1 MQVKLSAILM
11 SGILLL
17 VSAAAVPAY
26 AGPKSWEPVKT
37 ERADIK
43 TVVKET
49 DIEIKA
55 SQGLIVVACNH
66 PVQIKIFTILGRLV
80 NNETIPAGRSQLLL
94 PAHGVYIVKI
104 GDLTCKVAV

>member
-1 MQVKLSAILM
+1 MQVMLSTYLKF
-11 SGILLL
+11 GILLL
-17 VSAAAVPAY
+17 ASALATPAL
-26 AGPKSWEPVKT
+26 AGPKSWEPVKS
-37 ERADIK
+37 ERPDLK

-55 SQGLIVVACNH
+55 SQGLITVACNH

-80 NNETIPAGRSQLLL
+80 NNETIPAGRSQLIL

>member
-1 MQVKLSAILM
+1 MRMYLTTYLKI
-11 SGILLL
+11 GILLL
-17 VSAAAVPAY
+17 ASASAASAFA
-26 AGPKSWEPVKT
+26 APKAWEPVKT
-37 ERADIK
+37 ERTDLK

-55 SQGLIVVACNH
+55 TQGLIIVSCNH
-66 PVQIKIFTILGRLV
+66 PTQIKIFTILGRLV
-80 NNETIPAGRSQLLL
+80 NNETLPAGRSQLLL